1 MSVRLRTATW
11 LKCLSGQYF
20 TIFADKYLLVPKCPE
35 SVLQILIVFVLFYG
49 SEPSRC
55 REHNKHVI
63 FVRFLFILIIKT
75 IVIIIIIFTI
85 MCDDEKT
92 EEGGFNKLFARLRF
106 LLRPF
111 LICTILVSDDHHDGD
126 HHYHVHDDDDDD
138 NGKV

>member
-1 MSVRLRTATW
+1 MAVN
-11 LKCLSGQYF
+11 
-20 TIFADKYLLVPKCPE
+20 LVDAE
-35 SVLQILIVFVLFYG
+35 ST
-49 SEPSRC
+49 
-55 REHNKHVI
+55 NKHVI
-63 FVRFLFILIIKT
+63 FVCFLFIFIILIIKT
-75 IVIIIIIFTI
+75 TEIIIFIFIFII

-126 HHYHVHDDDDDD
+126 HHYHVHDDDD

>member
-1 MSVRLRTATW
+1 MVVN
-11 LKCLSGQYF
+11 
-20 TIFADKYLLVPKCPE
+20 LVDAE
-35 SVLQILIVFVLFYG
+35 ST
-49 SEPSRC
+49 
-55 REHNKHVI
+55 NKHVI
-63 FVRFLFILIIKT
+63 FVCFLFILIIKT

-138 NGKV
+138 NGKVYTKLFAIGTSKLYR